1 MYGYKSCE
9 KSNFTVFMLYGLL
22 GYIRFFILVHVVQLL
37 FKAILFLLGINL
49 ATEVQIAWRQT
60 RLLSELDLIPKL
72 LYFGFDVQE
81 VPLTFFFFFSVIV
94 FHLCLPLHFLLP
106 TGTEAEVP
114 EVPEYCERKAI
125 LVAFPAWLHAKNT
138 RYLGRECIHRYMPS
152 PMFRWIS
159 EHLGA

>member
-81 VPLTFFFFFSVIV
+81 VPLTFFFFFQLLFFIFVYLCTSCSPLGQKQKCQKCQNTVKERLSLWHFQLDCMQKIPDILEENV
-94 FHLCLPLHFLLP
+94 FTDTCPAQCLD
-106 TGTEAEVP
+106 
-114 EVPEYCERKAI
+114 EYLNI
-125 LVAFPAWLHAKNT
+125 
-138 RYLGRECIHRYMPS
+138 
-152 PMFRWIS
+152 
-159 EHLGA
+159 